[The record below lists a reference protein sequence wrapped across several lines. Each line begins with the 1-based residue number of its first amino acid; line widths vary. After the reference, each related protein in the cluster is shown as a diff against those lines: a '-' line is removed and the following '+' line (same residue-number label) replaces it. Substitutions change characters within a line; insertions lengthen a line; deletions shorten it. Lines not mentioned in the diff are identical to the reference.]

1 MEEQQQHADALLER
15 SGSQDVILPM
25 TATRGA
31 SNSRAFKIAG
41 FTVLACLLLAGQAL
55 TAYMVFNQ
63 RGQIHDME
71 KTNDNMRKQL
81 RNRPPAV
88 APVQMHM
95 PLFNM
100 PRLIDFTEEDA
111 KTEKT
116 PMTKLEATAIVSLEK
131 QVKDLLQG
139 FETWARYWLLFQ
151 MAQEKPPAPP
161 TPQPAAGLQTKC
173 NLDKSSHR
181 RKLGAYLPQCDQQ
194 GNYLPMQCWHATGF
208 CWCVDKNGTPIEGTS
223 MRGRVSCD
231 GVPRQMLALPRMMQL
246 KKNTEAHK
254 LILSSVT
261 VSSAFLAALI
271 NVLPRSKVDE
281 IESTLEGLQYFNSA
295 VTAMW
300 LDNVTVPSSLLQPSI
315 QSLHHWLLG
324 PLQSLGLACSVLAEI
339 LCYFAEL
346 LRSLTHLDLSENQLS
361 ETSFRGLTQC
371 NMTWNLT
378 SINLRVEEPPAAE
391 PIPHLHHKA
400 GPWLPTTLEVLD
412 LSGNALEQF
421 DSPPQGLKELYLSHN
436 RLLSLPS
443 LEKLAGLQ
451 VSRVD
456 GTSLLNGTGTE
467 VNQGVLE
474 KLNVIH
480 AGENPYQCDC
490 SLRETLEFLKAHTE
504 AVDSVEDWPEG
515 FVCDTL
521 LSLQGTLLNNVS
533 FPEEGL

>member
-131 QVKDLLQG
+131 QVKDLLQNPQLPQFNETFLANLQSLKRQMEEAEWKG

-173 NLDKSSHR
+173 NLDKSSHS

-246 KKNTEAHK
+246 KKNT
-254 LILSSVT
+254 
-261 VSSAFLAALI
+261 
-271 NVLPRSKVDE
+271 DE
-281 IESTLEGLQYFNSA
+281 
-295 VTAMW
+295 
-300 LDNVTVPSSLLQPSI
+300 
-315 QSLHHWLLG
+315 
-324 PLQSLGLACSVLAEI
+324 
-339 LCYFAEL
+339 
-346 LRSLTHLDLSENQLS
+346 
-361 ETSFRGLTQC
+361 
-371 NMTWNLT
+371 
-378 SINLRVEEPPAAE
+378 
-391 PIPHLHHKA
+391 
-400 GPWLPTTLEVLD
+400 
-412 LSGNALEQF
+412 
-421 DSPPQGLKELYLSHN
+421 
-436 RLLSLPS
+436 
-443 LEKLAGLQ
+443 
-451 VSRVD
+451 
-456 GTSLLNGTGTE
+456 
-467 VNQGVLE
+467 
-474 KLNVIH
+474 
-480 AGENPYQCDC
+480 
-490 SLRETLEFLKAHTE
+490 
-504 AVDSVEDWPEG
+504 
-515 FVCDTL
+515 
-521 LSLQGTLLNNVS
+521 
-533 FPEEGL
+533 